1 MPTFVHV
8 ADERDAQ
15 AIRKAGLVLPKKRFR
30 VSQTLR
36 WKWGVFA
43 LPVVEDFM
51 VSHQWVRELA

>member
-15 AIRKAGLVLPKKRFR
+15 AIRKAGLALPKKRFR
-30 VSQTLR
+30 VSQTLL

-51 VSHQWVRELA
+51 VSH